1 LIVQTM
7 LSDPL
12 SDIFRLLD
20 ARSLMSVSLVTG
32 GEWAIRFSAFDGI
45 KFNAVARGACWLA
58 IEGLEPIRL
67 EAGDCFLL
75 QGGRPFVLASAL
87 DLPPDASGPVFAK
100 AQDGVARH
108 GSGDDTFIIGG
119 RLEADAS
126 DASLLFDVLPPV
138 IHFRGQSDHAEA
150 VRWLLTRLAS
160 ELAEARPGKSLVC
173 ADLMQMM
180 LIEALRAQLAAS
192 EPAATGWFAALR
204 NSQIGSV
211 LQRIHADPS
220 HPWTLDSLAAA
231 AGMSRSSFAARFKGT
246 VGLAPIDYLLRWR
259 IRLASKRLRASKDS
273 VSSIA
278 LSLGYES
285 ESGFST
291 AFKRVTAQSPVQYR
305 KFARHPAEPILAGEA
320 TP

>member
-1 LIVQTM
+1 M

-20 ARSLMSVSLVTG
+20 ARSLVSASLVTG
-32 GEWAIRFSAFDGI
+32 GAWAIRFSAFEGI
-45 KFNAVARGACWLA
+45 KFNAVARGACWLS
-58 IEGLEPIRL
+58 IEGLESIRL
-67 EAGDCFLL
+67 ETGDCFLL
-75 QGGRPFVLASAL
+75 QGGRPFVLASGL
-87 DLPPDASGPVFAK
+87 DAPPDASGPVFAK
-100 AQDGVARH
+100 AKNGVVRH
-108 GSGDDTFIIGG
+108 GAGDDTFVIGG
-119 RLEADAS
+119 RLEVDAS
-126 DASLLFDVLPPV
+126 DASLLCDVLPPV
-138 IHFRGQSDHAEA
+138 IHFRGQEDHAQA

-192 EPAATGWFAALR
+192 GDAATGWFAALR
-204 NSQIGSV
+204 DGQIGAV
-211 LQRIHADPS
+211 LRRIHADPS
-220 HPWTLDSLAAA
+220 HAWTLDSLAAA
-231 AGMSRSSFAARFKGT
+231 AGMSRSSFAARFKRT

-291 AFKRVTAQSPVQYR
+291 AFKRVTAESPIQYR
-305 KFARHPAEPILAGEA
+305 KSAHHRAEPIFAGET

>member
-1 LIVQTM
+1 M

-32 GEWAIRFSAFDGI
+32 GAWAIRFSPFEGI

-67 EAGDCFLL
+67 QTGDCFLL

-100 AQDGVARH
+100 AKNGVVRH
-108 GSGDDTFIIGG
+108 GAGDETFVIGG
-119 RLEADAS
+119 RLEVDAA
-126 DASLLFDVLPPV
+126 DASLLLNVLPPV

-192 EPAATGWFAALR
+192 EPAAAGWFAALR
-204 NSQIGSV
+204 DGHIGGA

-220 HPWTLDSLAAA
+220 HPWTLDSLALA
-231 AGMSRSSFAARFKGT
+231 AGMSRSSFSARFKGT

-291 AFKRVTAQSPVQYR
+291 AFKRVTAQSPLQYR
-305 KFARHPAEPILAGEA
+305 KSTRHPSELILAGET